1 MSTVSSE
8 IRIARRSGAVDSVM
22 FSHSDLISRWAVLVF
37 ESWVYIFFFNFWL
50 CYVSFMSNIFST
62 VLLNGFLI
70 GRLFDRKP
78 DKLLQML

>member
-8 IRIARRSGAVDSVM
+8 IRDARRSGAVDSVM
-22 FSHSDLISRWAVLVF
+22 FDFKMGGYSVRVL
-37 ESWVYIFFFNFWL
+37 VYIFFFNFWL
-50 CYVSFMSNIFST
+50 CYVSLMSNIFST

-70 GRLFDRKP
+70 GRLFDRKQ